1 MGLVYHLAFF
11 ARINPLAYVFGALSL
26 AGAGVFVWLG
36 MVRRE
41 LDFNLRREAR
51 SAIGLVLVAFALVIY
66 PTWSTFAGHAYPN
79 LSTFGLPCPTTIFT
93 IGMLAMAR
101 GGKVRLALIVP
112 ILWSLVGG
120 QAAFLLDVPPD
131 LGLLAAGLIA
141 VGLAMKKGRPPGRLR
156 TPETDAWLRAQVNS
170 DVWHTILLSLPSPV
184 LQPPMPTHPK
194 FTSHDDYI
202 AAAHPQA
209 QPILRQIGG
218 IVDARVPQA
227 VPCISYNM
235 PAFKL
240 GRTFFYFAAF
250 KKHVGIYPPVTDD
263 LQLISE
269 LAPFR
274 NAKGNLAFPVDRDVP
289 LDLIGRVATAL
300 ASQYGTK

>member
-1 MGLVYHLAFF
+1 M
-11 ARINPLAYVFGALSL
+11 
-26 AGAGVFVWLG
+26 
-36 MVRRE
+36 
-41 LDFNLRREAR
+41 
-51 SAIGLVLVAFALVIY
+51 
-66 PTWSTFAGHAYPN
+66 
-79 LSTFGLPCPTTIFT
+79 
-93 IGMLAMAR
+93 
-101 GGKVRLALIVP
+101 
-112 ILWSLVGG
+112 
-120 QAAFLLDVPPD
+120 
-131 LGLLAAGLIA
+131 
-141 VGLAMKKGRPPGRLR
+141 
-156 TPETDAWLRAQVNS
+156 
-170 DVWHTILLSLPSPV
+170 
-184 LQPPMPTHPK
+184 MPTHPR

-218 IVDARVPQA
+218 IVEARVSQA

-240 GRTFFYFAAF
+240 ARTFFYFAAF
-250 KKHVGIYPPVTDD
+250 KKHIGIYPPVTDD

-274 NAKGNLAFPVDRDVP
+274 NAKGNLAFPYDALVP